1 MDPSPGPLGSK
12 NRRSKVLRQAAWVVA
27 FLGTVLAFL
36 LGLSAL
42 TFSNA
47 FGADLAP
54 LVILPACAIAFG
66 LLWISARRI
75 FRDTWPD

>member
-1 MDPSPGPLGSK
+1 MGPSPGTPTSRS
-12 NRRSKVLRQAAWVVA
+12 RRSKVLLQAAWVVA

-47 FGADLAP
+47 FGGSLVPVIILVTCGLA
-54 LVILPACAIAFG
+54 FS